1 MMLNLGDRL
10 ASPAMADFPCW
21 ATLVSPTWGG
31 RGRNRLHPP
40 GLRNAYVRP
49 AQTLNSS
56 GGDAACASL
65 PKNNRDSSDPRAAP

>member
-49 AQTLNSS
+49 AQTL
-56 GGDAACASL
+56 
-65 PKNNRDSSDPRAAP
+65 